1 MHRLMGSAEY
11 KRVTTGTQ
19 IINPNERYSFMA
31 TTLPERL
38 EQIER
43 DRKNG
48 TGEVE
53 IAFVDLSQNRD
64 WGGWH
69 KDHLGCVVSH
79 KGTVWVEKR
88 DAPEAYD
95 LPRIMTG
102 HESCRAMGLDGLAE
116 VAKEMGLRNEQVA
129 AVCGQS
135 ISWWAAE
142 VLVEVLMVA
151 FPSVAAQQAKWR

>member
-1 MHRLMGSAEY
+1 
-11 KRVTTGTQ
+11 
-19 IINPNERYSFMA
+19 MA

-142 VLVEVLMVA
+142 VLVEVLGRGGASLGV
-151 FPSVAAQQAKWR
+151 FPGAGLQLPGLYGRDDRSCTHVGRRWYDTRLIG